1 MPDINF
7 NGFSGAK
14 LYEQQ
19 ISCLHVVI
27 NNIIIFLRNLSCQS
41 SYFWWKLWGLFF
53 PRFPGW
59 KWKICTD
66 YRLHEQLQTSRVFWK
81 YRQLIRST
89 WMMETM
95 VLPELSRTMAYTMRI
110 TVNRLV
116 RKELHLNPV
125 VLEQPKGR
133 INLYIELQKH
143 KLDQIVQEKHKNFS
157 RQVYSFL

>member
-1 MPDINF
+1 
-7 NGFSGAK
+7 
-14 LYEQQ
+14 
-19 ISCLHVVI
+19 
-27 NNIIIFLRNLSCQS
+27 
-41 SYFWWKLWGLFF
+41 
-53 PRFPGW
+53 
-59 KWKICTD
+59 
-66 YRLHEQLQTSRVFWK
+66 
-81 YRQLIRST
+81 
-89 WMMETM
+89 M

-157 RQVYSFL
+157 RQEYSFLEVKLRRLSPKKNVGGQT